1 MANNILTIDM
11 VTTEALRVLHQE
23 LRLIPKVR
31 RDYDDR
37 FARKGAQI
45 GDTLRIRKPAK
56 YLFTSGRTLQVQ
68 ESQEQYAQL
77 PITNQGQISMSF
89 SSAEMTLDINDYST
103 QFIRPAMKQMA
114 ASIESEF
121 AVFMKNQI
129 FWLTGST
136 SANLSSMQQP
146 LLAKRLLDNSLAPSS
161 PRAAVLNT
169 LAQAT
174 LIPGLATL
182 FNAAPEIS
190 KQYKE
195 GEMGR
200 QGGFTY
206 YESSLMPTHTNG
218 TASVSAGQYVASGS
232 SGTTLIADTLGNAT
246 TVTAG
251 SVFTIA
257 NVYAVHPESKRSLG
271 YLQQFVVTA
280 DALANS
286 SGGGTAELTI
296 SPEPIATGPFQNVD
310 AAPVDNAALTFVGT
324 ASGTYDNSFFFH
336 PDSFAFATADL
347 DLPPNVDASRRAEEG
362 LSLRALRVYDPQNDA
377 SIIRLDCLY
386 GFCALYPQLAAKV
399 INSATYVAP

>member
-1 MANNILTIDM
+1 MANNTLTIDM

-23 LRLIPKVR
+23 MRLIPKVR

-56 YLFTSGRTLQVQ
+56 YVFTSGRTLQVQ
-68 ESQEQYAQL
+68 ESQEQFASL
-77 PITNQGQISMSF
+77 PVTNQGQISMSF

-129 FWLTGST
+129 FWLTGSHT
-136 SANLSSMQQP
+136 ANLSSMQQP

-174 LIPGLATL
+174 LIPSLASL

-206 YESSLMPTHTNG
+206 YDSSLMPTHTNG
-218 TASVSAGQYVASGS
+218 TASVSLGQYVAAGS
-232 SGTTLIADTLGNAT
+232 SGTTLVADTLGAST

-257 NVYAVHPESKRSLG
+257 NVFAVHPETKRSLG

-280 DALANS
+280 NAAAS
-286 SGGGTAELTI
+286 AGGAATLSI

-310 AAPVDNAALTFVGT
+310 AAPVDNAVLTFVGA

-336 PDSFAFATADL
+336 PDAFAFATADL

-362 LSLRALRVYDPQNDA
+362 ISLRALRVYDPQNDA

-399 INSATYVAP
+399 INSATYIP